1 MTTFFRLLFLLAGLA
16 SVLQGST
23 LAYSA
28 ETVKI
33 GVLAY
38 RSKAQTQAQWQPLAK
53 ALKQAIPE
61 YDFEMEALTIPELE
75 ASVLSRQLD
84 FVLTNSAHYIRLN
97 HAGGL
102 SAPLATLASSEDGQ
116 RISVYGGVIFSRA
129 AEANLNTL
137 TDIKNRTIAV
147 VNVNSFGGY
156 QMQMYALKQAGVNLR
171 RDNKLLITTMPQDK
185 VVDAVLA
192 GRADVGFVRSGVLEA
207 MAHEGKLDM
216 KQIKVINLQNLP
228 DFPVKVS
235 TRLYPE
241 WAFSSMPNVDERL
254 ARHVVATLFTLEENK
269 AATGTMGIHGFVVPA
284 DYTPVVELLKEL
296 RVSPFDKS
304 PVFTWQDILVRYHW
318 QALFSLLAIGL
329 ILFQSVRL
337 LLTKLALQSSHS
349 VLQEQQKKLQES
361 EFRWK
366 FAIEGSGDGM
376 WDWNVETDEAHFS
389 KRWKEMLGYAE
400 EDILPCNE
408 EWTSRIHPDD
418 RAYVDET
425 IKTYLAGKS
434 DIYLV
439 EYRRQCKDDSYKW
452 ILSRG
457 MAVEHSADGKPLRV
471 IGTHIDI
478 TERKLAEEA
487 LQLYAN
493 VFTHAREGIIIANA
507 DGNIV
512 DVNEALTSISG
523 YSREELL
530 GRNPSDLSSG
540 RQDNE
545 FYAAMWMTL
554 KKNGHWSGEV
564 WNRRK
569 NGEVYAEMKTIS
581 AVHDAHGNVKNYVAL
596 CSDITLLKEHAQQL
610 EHIAHYDALTSL
622 PNRVLLAD
630 RLSQA
635 MTQAQRRGCLL
646 AVAFLDLDGFKAIN
660 DNYGHDVGD
669 QLLVAVASRMKQTL
683 RDGDTL
689 SRIGGDEFVA
699 ILLDLADV
707 EASIPMLSRMLA
719 AAAEPIEVNG
729 DLLQVTASLGVT
741 FYPQVEEIDADQLQ
755 RQADQAMYQ
764 AKQAGKNRYYIFDA
778 EQDSSVRSLHESLD
792 RIRRALV
799 EREFMLY
806 YQPKV
811 NLRTGAIIGAEAL
824 IRWQHPDKGILLP
837 ASFLPVIE
845 DHALAIDIGEWV
857 IDAALAQIEIWH
869 AAGLDIPVSVNVGA
883 RQLQQPDFVERLRET
898 LASHPDVAPTSL
910 EVELLET
917 SALEDMTQV
926 SHTINRCREMGVK
939 FALDDFG
946 TGYSSLSYLKRLPVH
961 ILKIDQSFVRD
972 MLNDPDDLAILE
984 GVIGLATAFQRQVI
998 AEGVE
1003 TLEHGT
1009 VLLQLG
1015 CELAQGYGIARP
1027 MPANELPDWASKWRP
1042 DAAWSSQPVLSR
1054 SDLPVLFA
1062 SAEHRVWTKAVEHYL
1077 KDEREWPP
1085 ILAYQ
1090 ECHFGRWLEGVGRM
1104 GHGTQPAFTLVNA
1117 LHEQAH
1123 TLAEALCALKM
1134 KGLHAAAL
1142 EGIPELN
1149 SLRDALL
1156 LELNVLLQQHE

>member
-1 MTTFFRLLFLLAGLA
+1 MTTFLRLLLLLASLA
-16 SVLQGST
+16 SIILTSSLV
-23 LAYSA
+23 YSA

-38 RSKAQTQAQWQPLAK
+38 RSKAQTQAQWQPLVK

-61 YDFEMEALTIPELE
+61 YDFEVQALTLPELD
-75 ASVLSRQLD
+75 AAVLSRQLD
-84 FVLTNSAHYIRLN
+84 FVLTNPAHYIRLN
-97 HAGGL
+97 HSGGL
-102 SAPLATLASSEDGQ
+102 SAPLATLASDESG
-116 RISVYGGVIFSRA
+116 RRTSVYGGVIFSLA
-129 AEANLNTL
+129 TQSHINTL
-137 TDIKNRTIAV
+137 SDIKSKTVAAV
-147 VNVNSFGGY
+147 SADSLGGY
-156 QMQMYALKQAGVNLR
+156 QIQVYALKQVGINLLQD
-171 RDNKLLITTMPQDK
+171 DNLLVTGSPHDK

-192 GRADVGFVRSGVLEA
+192 GLADVGFVRAGVLED

-216 KQIKVINLQNLP
+216 KQIKTINLQNLP
-228 DFPVKVS
+228 DFPVQVS

-241 WAFSSMPNVDERL
+241 WAFSSLPNVDENL
-254 ARHVVATLFTLEENK
+254 ARHVVAALFTLEENK
-269 AATGTMGIHGFVVPA
+269 AAIGKMGIHGFVVPA
-284 DYTPVVELLKEL
+284 DYTPVIDLLKEL
-296 RVSPFDKS
+296 RVSPYDKS
-304 PVFTWQDILVRYHW
+304 PVFTLQDILVRYRW
-318 QALFSLLAIGL
+318 QALFGLIAIGL

-337 LLTKLALQSSHS
+337 LLAKLALQSSHN
-349 VLQEQQKKLQES
+349 VLQEQQEKLQES

-376 WDWNVETDEAHFS
+376 WDWNVQTDEAHFS

-400 EDILPCNE
+400 DDILPGNE
-408 EWTSRIHPDD
+408 ESQNRIHPEDK
-418 RAYVDET
+418 RYVDET
-425 IKTYLAGKS
+425 IQAYLAGKS

-439 EYRRQCKDDSYKW
+439 EYRRQCKDGSYKW

-457 MAVEHSADGKPLRV
+457 MAVEYSDDGKPLRI

-478 TERKLAEEA
+478 TARKQAEEA

-512 DVNEALTSISG
+512 DVNEALTHISG

-530 GRNPSDLSSG
+530 GKNPSELSSG
-540 RQDNE
+540 RQDKE
-545 FYAAMWMTL
+545 FYAHMWQEL

-569 NGEVYAEMKTIS
+569 GGEVYAEMKTIS
-581 AVHDAHGNVKNYVAL
+581 AVYDAHGNAKNYVAL

-669 QLLVAVASRMKQTL
+669 QLLVTVASRMKQAL

-699 ILLDLADV
+699 ILLDLADID
-707 EASIPMLSRMLA
+707 ASIPMLSRMLA
-719 AAAEPIEVNG
+719 AAAEPIQIDGN
-729 DLLQVTASLGVT
+729 LLQVTASLGVT
-741 FYPQVEEIDADQLQ
+741 FYPQIEDIDADQLQ

-811 NLRTGAIIGAEAL
+811 NLRTGEIVGAEAL

-837 ASFLPVIE
+837 AAFLPVIE
-845 DHALAIDIGEWV
+845 EHLLAVDIGEWV
-857 IDAALAQIEIWH
+857 IDTALTQIEIWH

-883 RQLQQPDFVERLRET
+883 RQLQQTDFVERLREI
-898 LASHPDVAPTSL
+898 LASHPDVAPSSL
-910 EVELLET
+910 EIELLET

-926 SHTINRCREMGVK
+926 SHTINRCREIGVK

-946 TGYSSLSYLKRLPVH
+946 TGYSSLSYLKRLPVNV
-961 ILKIDQSFVRD
+961 LKIDQSFVRD
-972 MLNDPDDLAILE
+972 MLDDPDDLAILE

-1003 TLEHGT
+1003 TPEHGA

-1015 CELAQGYGIARP
+1015 CDFAQGYGIARP
-1027 MPANELPDWASKWRP
+1027 MPAHEMPDWTAKWQP
-1042 DAAWSSQPVLSR
+1042 DAAWSSQPELSR
-1054 SDLPVLFA
+1054 GDLPVLFA

-1077 KDEREWPP
+1077 KDERETPP
-1085 ILAYQ
+1085 ILAHQ
-1090 ECHFGRWLEGVGRM
+1090 DCHFGQWLEGFGM
-1104 GHGTQPAFTLVNA
+1104 MSHGAHPAFAEVNA

-1123 TLAEALCALKM
+1123 ALAEALCALKM

-1142 EGIPELN
+1142 EGVPELN
-1149 SLRDALL
+1149 RLRDVLL
-1156 LELNVLLQQHE
+1156 IELNVLLQKSD